1 VERVHQ
7 GVQAWKN
14 SNIEL
19 FGQLMNQSCESSIYN
34 YESGSDIL
42 IELHELV
49 RKTNGIYGSRFCG
62 GGYGG
67 CVLGLAD
74 KKTAESA
81 CLEIA
86 GRFLKMHPELPSKV
100 LIVRTGNGLQ

>member
-1 VERVHQ
+1 
-7 GVQAWKN
+7 
-14 SNIEL
+14 
-19 FGQLMNQSCESSIYN
+19 MNQSCESSIHH

-49 RKTNGIYGSRFCG
+49 RKTNGIYGCRFSG

-67 CVLGLAD
+67 CVVGLA
-74 KKTAESA
+74 KNELAESA

-86 GRFLKMHPELPSKV
+86 GRFLKLHPELPSKAM
-100 LIVRTGNGLQ
+100 IVETGNGLQ